1 MLFETFI
8 FVFLR
13 WSLEISA
20 ISISVVFFL
29 VRFITDK
36 SLPLNM
42 VISIFSTSLWLAL
55 DSLFT
60 DVIFSEV

>member
-1 MLFETFI
+1 
-8 FVFLR
+8 
-13 WSLEISA
+13 
-20 ISISVVFFL
+20 L